1 MLQIKIHTWF
11 KHHEKKKKK
20 KRILCS
26 SLKDE
31 LINTV

>member
-11 KHHEKKKKK
+11 KHHEKKKK